1 MEKPQEDF
9 RSIWS
14 FIEEPKSLDE
24 KILRDFHGNA
34 PIVDENQIENPT
46 VDDECVK
53 YFNTLIKENNDFI
66 RIAIEG
72 GGCSGFQYAF
82 YINDPEIEDSD
93 IIINDFPKVVIDC
106 ESIKYMKG
114 AIIRY
119 ETAPFN
125 QKVYVDKP
133 GAKTS
138 CGCGEVFSYVF

>member
-24 KILRDFHGNA
+24 KILRDFHGHA
-34 PIVDENQIENPT
+34 PIVDEKQIDNPKI
-46 VDDECVK
+46 DKNCAD
-53 YFNTLIKENNDFI
+53 YFNSIIDKDDFV

-82 YINDPEIEDSD
+82 YINESPIEDSD
-93 IIINDFPKVVIDC
+93 IIINESPKVVIDC

-114 AIIRY
+114 ATIKY

-125 QKVYVDKP
+125 QRVYVDNP
-133 GAKTS
+133 GAKAS
-138 CGCGEVFSYVF
+138 CGCGESFSYEL